1 MVGLALWESLLTNTM
16 MMKFA
21 TIAKHEKTFKI
32 SRMEQNGR
40 QIPIVANVRIL
51 LNASLVAH
59 NVNRIWFQL

>member
-1 MVGLALWESLLTNTM
+1 M

-40 QIPIVANVRIL
+40 QIPIVANARIL